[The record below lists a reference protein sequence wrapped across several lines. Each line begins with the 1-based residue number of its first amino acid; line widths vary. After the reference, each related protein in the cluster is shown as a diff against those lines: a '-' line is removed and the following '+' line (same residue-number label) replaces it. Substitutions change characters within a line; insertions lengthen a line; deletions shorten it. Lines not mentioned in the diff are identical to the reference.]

1 MGQSGGGDEG
11 LVLDSAAVVRLVALA
26 KAAQDRDGVGD
37 GRLVDVDDR
46 ESALQGRVLLNVL

>member
-1 MGQSGGGDEG
+1 MGETGGGDEG
-11 LVLDSAAVVRLVALA
+11 LVLDGAAVVSLVALA

-46 ESALQGRVLLNVL
+46 EAALQGRVLLNVL